1 MIRRPS
7 KAPHQTERQNANGSA
22 SLGGS
27 VALPRSAWR
36 ENVTRSHEI
45 RRVTF
50 SKLTVTALSVVAALL
65 CGGSAVAQT
74 RDTSEQ
80 QPPIQARPGGP
91 EGAPKTDQTIDVAKG
106 TRLVLTNNAGE
117 VVVRSWDRDQVRI
130 VASHSG
136 REQVDVQTTDMTLRI
151 RARAARGPSGL
162 VDYQLTVPRWMAVN
176 LSGTYLEA
184 TIEGTAAEVTVE
196 TVHGNAKVVGGGGAV
211 SLRSVEG
218 IITVDK
224 ASGRVQATTVNE
236 GIRVSN
242 VTGEITAET
251 TNGDIVIENA
261 QSSNLE
267 ASTVNGDVTFN
278 GTIRD
283 SGSYRLTTHGG
294 DIRIGLGG
302 AKNATVFVRTFQG
315 DFSADFPI
323 QLPEGQSSRGGS
335 KRFNFTLGSGSA
347 RIEAQSFNGDIV
359 LARGTILSQEEE
371 RRRRRE
377 GRTPT
382 ATPSP
387 TPSPTPTP
395 KKPPGDLDVLFDKF
409 DKDFGPAFEK
419 SFEKSFDKAFGK
431 DFEVEFEKNFEKNF
445 DKDFEK
451 AFDFKFDKDF
461 DRKIEKQIEQS
472 FKSLTRPPG
481 IK

>member
-1 MIRRPS
+1 MMRPPLPGKLLSSPVAQGRRLKAEGRRK
-7 KAPHQTERQNANGSA
+7 KAPRSLMAPLVLLAMSLAASA
-22 SLGGS
+22 HAQ
-27 VALPRSAWR
+27 AL
-36 ENVTRSHEI
+36 
-45 RRVTF
+45 
-50 SKLTVTALSVVAALL
+50 
-65 CGGSAVAQT
+65 
-74 RDTSEQ
+74 DTPEQ

-106 TRLVLTNNAGE
+106 TRLLLTNNAGE

-136 REQVDVQTTDMTLRI
+136 REQVDAQTADMTLRI
-151 RARAARGPSGL
+151 RARAPKGPSGL

-359 LARGTILSQEEE
+359 LSQGTVLSQEEE

-377 GRTPT
+377 GRP
-382 ATPSP
+382 PQP
-387 TPSPTPTP
+387 PQPPQPP
-395 KKPPGDLDVLFDKF
+395 KPPKPPGFGDFDAFF
-409 DKDFGPAFEK
+409 DKDFGAKFEKSFEESFGKDFEKDFEKNFEEHFEKNFEESFKHFEKDFDREFDKNFEKGFDKNFEKSFELKFDKSFDK
-419 SFEKSFDKAFGK
+419 SFEKSFKL
-431 DFEVEFEKNFEKNF
+431 
-445 DKDFEK
+445 
-451 AFDFKFDKDF
+451 
-461 DRKIEKQIEQS
+461 S
-472 FKSLTRPPG
+472 TRPSQ
-481 IK
+481 